1 MHGTGSTSKNYPDQS
16 VNKAEVE
23 KPCYKPLYKSKLFLS
38 TLMPSYVLNK
48 TLKYLASEIN

>member
-1 MHGTGSTSKNYPDQS
+1 MHGADSTAKNYPDQN

-23 KPCYKPLYKSKLFLS
+23 RPCYKPLYKSKLFLS

-48 TLKYLASEIN
+48 TLKYSAGEIN